1 MMLLL
6 GKEEEAEGERKK
18 GERQKVKKI
27 RGASSAH
34 TELDKEREPPVPYPS
49 LARARP
55 PLELVLTTPSSMRS
69 ASALHA
75 PASSRAGAA
84 APARTRSRGA
94 IANAAAGKPATAT
107 TTQASSSTT
116 ESSRVSPA
124 PAPLP
129 LSSQVSLALAAV
141 AASAA
146 MLLAGPVMPSH
157 AAAAAVLES
166 PLSAVVAAS
175 AEAVVAD
182 AAAAAAAEPDAP
194 PAPIT
199 QGFWR
204 RTPPAPPPAKR
215 APFLTKSGARGL
227 LAEEEERLYNLRL
240 EKEGEVIQELDRARA
255 ELLEEE
261 NEPGRAGKLCATPF
275 GVDLVG
281 ILVFVALT
289 GALVGGVSARSRK
302 AEVERLNDQLRKINL
317 SLRQQA
323 RAGTV
328 YAPGLNYAPQPLSPA
343 GRPLGELLRESGEG
357 GGGGILA
364 AAAAAL
370 AAPPPAVESEVS
382 TSSSS
387 SSTSTSSS
395 APSESPQQSPVV
407 SLDDE
412 EVSAELRACVS
423 ALREGKRLLKER
435 QGPAAMVRF
444 EKALML
450 AEALGDKVHE
460 KRAVRGLAAAARLN
474 GDRRGAIGHLRR
486 VLALSDEAGEH
497 VGDADACG
505 NIADLY
511 TELGQF
517 ERAAEFYDRYI
528 SRMATDGP
536 V

>member
-1 MMLLL
+1 M
-6 GKEEEAEGERKK
+6 
-18 GERQKVKKI
+18 
-27 RGASSAH
+27 
-34 TELDKEREPPVPYPS
+34 
-49 LARARP
+49 
-55 PLELVLTTPSSMRS
+55 
-69 ASALHA
+69 
-75 PASSRAGAA
+75 PADAA
-84 APARTRSRGA
+84 AT
-94 IANAAAGKPATAT
+94 
-107 TTQASSSTT
+107 
-116 ESSRVSPA
+116 
-124 PAPLP
+124 
-129 LSSQVSLALAAV
+129 
-141 AASAA
+141 
-146 MLLAGPVMPSH
+146 
-157 AAAAAVLES
+157 AVLES
-166 PLSAVVAAS
+166 PSSAAAPVASAAA
-175 AEAVVAD
+175 AEAVVA
-182 AAAAAAAEPDAP
+182 AAEPAAP
-194 PAPIT
+194 AAPIT

-204 RTPPAPPPAKR
+204 RTPPSPPPAKR
-215 APFLTKSGARGL
+215 APFLAKSGARGL

-357 GGGGILA
+357 GGAGGGILA

-370 AAPPPAVESEVS
+370 AAPPPAAEA
-382 TSSSS
+382 SSSGS
-387 SSTSTSSS
+387 GPGPAAAARSS
-395 APSESPQQSPVV
+395 APEAPQSAVV

>member
-1 MMLLL
+1 MP
-6 GKEEEAEGERKK
+6 A
-18 GERQKVKKI
+18 
-27 RGASSAH
+27 
-34 TELDKEREPPVPYPS
+34 P
-49 LARARP
+49 
-55 PLELVLTTPSSMRS
+55 
-69 ASALHA
+69 SALHA
-75 PASSRAGAA
+75 PASRVGASSL
-84 APARTRSRGA
+84 PARQGRGA
-94 IANAAAGKPATAT
+94 LLMATNAVGKPATT
-107 TTQASSSTT
+107 TTTTSSISTT
-116 ESSRVSPA
+116 AATESPRVSPVVAA
-124 PAPLP
+124 PAFAP
-129 LSSQVSLALAAV
+129 QVSLALAAV
-141 AASAA
+141 AASASV
-146 MLLAGPVMPSH
+146 LLAGPLMPAN
-157 AAAAAVLES
+157 AATVLEPS
-166 PLSAVVAAS
+166 PSTAGAV
-175 AEAVVAD
+175 AEAVAS
-182 AAAAAAAEPDAP
+182 AASSEPLAPAP

-204 RTPPAPPPAKR
+204 QTPPPPPAPVKR

-255 ELLEEE
+255 ELLQEE

-275 GVDLVG
+275 GIDLVG

-343 GRPLGELLRESGEG
+343 GRPLSELLRDSGENG
-357 GGGGILA
+357 SGGILASA
-364 AAAAAL
+364 AAAAAATSV
-370 AAPPPAVESEVS
+370 AAPPQPSSSADAR
-382 TSSSS
+382 SSSS
-387 SSTSTSSS
+387 PSTSTSSS
-395 APSESPQQSPVV
+395 SQTDPSPSVVV

-423 ALREGKRLLKER
+423 ALREGKRLLKEK

>member
-1 MMLLL
+1 M
-6 GKEEEAEGERKK
+6 
-18 GERQKVKKI
+18 
-27 RGASSAH
+27 
-34 TELDKEREPPVPYPS
+34 
-49 LARARP
+49 
-55 PLELVLTTPSSMRS
+55 
-69 ASALHA
+69 
-75 PASSRAGAA
+75 PADAA
-84 APARTRSRGA
+84 AT
-94 IANAAAGKPATAT
+94 
-107 TTQASSSTT
+107 
-116 ESSRVSPA
+116 
-124 PAPLP
+124 
-129 LSSQVSLALAAV
+129 
-141 AASAA
+141 
-146 MLLAGPVMPSH
+146 
-157 AAAAAVLES
+157 AVLES
-166 PLSAVVAAS
+166 PSSAAAPVASAAA
-175 AEAVVAD
+175 AEAVVA
-182 AAAAAAAEPDAP
+182 AAEPAAP
-194 PAPIT
+194 AAPIT

-204 RTPPAPPPAKR
+204 RTPPSPPPAKR
-215 APFLTKSGARGL
+215 APFLAKSGARGL

-281 ILVFVALT
+281 ILVFVALM

-357 GGGGILA
+357 GGAGGGILA

-370 AAPPPAVESEVS
+370 AAPPPAAEA
-382 TSSSS
+382 SSSGS
-387 SSTSTSSS
+387 GPGPAAAARSS
-395 APSESPQQSPVV
+395 APEAPQSAVV

>member
-1 MMLLL
+1 MNA
-6 GKEEEAEGERKK
+6 K
-18 GERQKVKKI
+18 
-27 RGASSAH
+27 
-34 TELDKEREPPVPYPS
+34 
-49 LARARP
+49 
-55 PLELVLTTPSSMRS
+55 
-69 ASALHA
+69 
-75 PASSRAGAA
+75 
-84 APARTRSRGA
+84 
-94 IANAAAGKPATAT
+94 NAAVVKPTTTETTT
-107 TTQASSSTT
+107 TTQAKSKSTTT
-116 ESSRVSPA
+116 ESPRVSPA

-141 AASAA
+141 AASASV
-146 MLLAGPVMPSH
+146 LFAGPIM
-157 AAAAAVLES
+157 AADAAAVLES
-166 PLSAVVAAS
+166 PSSASAAA
-175 AEAVVAD
+175 AEAVVASEP
-182 AAAAAAAEPDAP
+182 AAPAA
-194 PAPIT
+194 PAPVT

-204 RTPPAPPPAKR
+204 KTPPPPAPSPAPAKR

-328 YAPGLNYAPQPLSPA
+328 YAPGLNYAPQPLSAA
-343 GRPLGELLRESGEG
+343 GRPLGELLRESGERADVAAG
-357 GGGGILA
+357 GVGILA
-364 AAAAAL
+364 AAAAAV
-370 AAPPPAVESEVS
+370 AAPPPPAEVAGSEAAS
-382 TSSSS
+382 PSSAGPRTAETPSSSS
-387 SSTSTSSS
+387 SSSSPAS
-395 APSESPQQSPVV
+395 VVV

-450 AEALGDKVHE
+450 AEALGVKVHE

>member
-1 MMLLL
+1 M
-6 GKEEEAEGERKK
+6 
-18 GERQKVKKI
+18 
-27 RGASSAH
+27 
-34 TELDKEREPPVPYPS
+34 
-49 LARARP
+49 
-55 PLELVLTTPSSMRS
+55 
-69 ASALHA
+69 
-75 PASSRAGAA
+75 
-84 APARTRSRGA
+84 
-94 IANAAAGKPATAT
+94 
-107 TTQASSSTT
+107 
-116 ESSRVSPA
+116 
-124 PAPLP
+124 
-129 LSSQVSLALAAV
+129 
-141 AASAA
+141 
-146 MLLAGPVMPSH
+146 
-157 AAAAAVLES
+157 
-166 PLSAVVAAS
+166 
-175 AEAVVAD
+175 
-182 AAAAAAAEPDAP
+182 
-194 PAPIT
+194 
-199 QGFWR
+199 
-204 RTPPAPPPAKR
+204 
-215 APFLTKSGARGL
+215 
-227 LAEEEERLYNLRL
+227 RL

-343 GRPLGELLRESGEG
+343 GRPLGELLRESGERG
-357 GGGGILA
+357 DVAAGGILA
-364 AAAAAL
+364 AAAAAV
-370 AAPPPAVESEVS
+370 AAPPPPAEVVAS
-382 TSSSS
+382 SASTAAAGAETSSSS
-387 SSTSTSSS
+387 SSSSS
-395 APSESPQQSPVV
+395 PSPSVVV

>member
-1 MMLLL
+1 M
-6 GKEEEAEGERKK
+6 
-18 GERQKVKKI
+18 Q
-27 RGASSAH
+27 
-34 TELDKEREPPVPYPS
+34 
-49 LARARP
+49 
-55 PLELVLTTPSSMRS
+55 
-69 ASALHA
+69 
-75 PASSRAGAA
+75 
-84 APARTRSRGA
+84 
-94 IANAAAGKPATAT
+94 
-107 TTQASSSTT
+107 
-116 ESSRVSPA
+116 
-124 PAPLP
+124 
-129 LSSQVSLALAAV
+129 
-141 AASAA
+141 
-146 MLLAGPVMPSH
+146 
-157 AAAAAVLES
+157 
-166 PLSAVVAAS
+166 
-175 AEAVVAD
+175 
-182 AAAAAAAEPDAP
+182 
-194 PAPIT
+194 
-199 QGFWR
+199 
-204 RTPPAPPPAKR
+204 
-215 APFLTKSGARGL
+215 
-227 LAEEEERLYNLRL
+227 
-240 EKEGEVIQELDRARA
+240 
-255 ELLEEE
+255 EE

-275 GVDLVG
+275 GIDLVG

-343 GRPLGELLRESGEG
+343 GRPLSELLRDSGENG
-357 GGGGILA
+357 SGGILASA
-364 AAAAAL
+364 AAAAAATSV
-370 AAPPPAVESEVS
+370 AAPPQPSSSADAR
-382 TSSSS
+382 SSSS
-387 SSTSTSSS
+387 PSTSTSSS
-395 APSESPQQSPVV
+395 SQTDPSPSVVV

-423 ALREGKRLLKER
+423 ALREGKRLLKEK

>member
-1 MMLLL
+1 MI
-6 GKEEEAEGERKK
+6 ENA
-18 GERQKVKKI
+18 VKTTAAATT
-27 RGASSAH
+27 RASS
-34 TELDKEREPPVPYPS
+34 K
-49 LARARP
+49 LATNP
-55 PLELVLTTPSSMRS
+55 
-69 ASALHA
+69 
-75 PASSRAGAA
+75 
-84 APARTRSRGA
+84 
-94 IANAAAGKPATAT
+94 T
-107 TTQASSSTT
+107 TTTT
-116 ESSRVSPA
+116 DSSRVSPA
-124 PAPLP
+124 PAALP
-129 LSSQVSLALAAV
+129 FSSQISVALATVAV
-141 AASAA
+141 TASV
-146 MLLAGPVMPSH
+146 LLAGPIMGAD
-157 AAAAAVLES
+157 AAALLES
-166 PLSAVVAAS
+166 SSTPSTSASAV
-175 AEAVVAD
+175 AEAVVA
-182 AAAAAAAEPDAP
+182 AAATTPSAEPAAAP
-194 PAPIT
+194 PVT

-204 RTPPAPPPAKR
+204 KTPPPPPPPAKR

-275 GVDLVG
+275 GIDLVG
-281 ILVFVALT
+281 IIVFVALT

-343 GRPLGELLRESGEG
+343 GRPLGELLRESGEAG
-357 GGGGILA
+357 GGGGSAGILA
-364 AAAAAL
+364 AAAAAV
-370 AAPPPAVESEVS
+370 AAPPPPADVASS
-382 TSSSS
+382 SSNAPSPSPSSTPTSSSTNCES
-387 SSTSTSSS
+387 PSSTSV
-395 APSESPQQSPVV
+395 VV

-412 EVSAELRACVS
+412 EVSTELRACVS
-423 ALREGKRLLKER
+423 ALREGKRLLKEKR
-435 QGPAAMVRF
+435 GPAAMVRF

-486 VLALSDEAGEH
+486 VLALSNEAGEH

-528 SRMATDGP
+528 SRMATDSP

>member
-1 MMLLL
+1 M
-6 GKEEEAEGERKK
+6 
-18 GERQKVKKI
+18 
-27 RGASSAH
+27 
-34 TELDKEREPPVPYPS
+34 
-49 LARARP
+49 
-55 PLELVLTTPSSMRS
+55 
-69 ASALHA
+69 
-75 PASSRAGAA
+75 
-84 APARTRSRGA
+84 
-94 IANAAAGKPATAT
+94 IANAAAVNKLTAAKA
-107 TTQASSSTT
+107 TTQARLTTTT
-116 ESSRVSPA
+116 ESPCVSPA

-129 LSSQVSLALAAV
+129 FASQVSLALAA
-141 AASAA
+141 AAVSVT
-146 MLLAGPVMPSH
+146 MLLAGPIMPAD
-157 AAAAAVLES
+157 AAAAAVLEAPS
-166 PLSAVVAAS
+166 SSALVVASAATEAVVAAS
-175 AEAVVAD
+175 ESPA
-182 AAAAAAAEPDAP
+182 PP

-204 RTPPAPPPAKR
+204 RTPPTPPPAKR

-343 GRPLGELLRESGEG
+343 GRPLGELLRESGERG
-357 GGGGILA
+357 DGGGGILA
-364 AAAAAL
+364 AAAAAV
-370 AAPPPAVESEVS
+370 AAPPPPAEVR
-382 TSSSS
+382 SSSS
-387 SSTSTSSS
+387 SSSS
-395 APSESPQQSPVV
+395 AASPPAEAPSPSVVV

-412 EVSAELRACVS
+412 EVSSELRACVS
-423 ALREGKRLLKER
+423 CLREGKRLLKER

>member
-1 MMLLL
+1 M
-6 GKEEEAEGERKK
+6 
-18 GERQKVKKI
+18 
-27 RGASSAH
+27 
-34 TELDKEREPPVPYPS
+34 
-49 LARARP
+49 
-55 PLELVLTTPSSMRS
+55 
-69 ASALHA
+69 
-75 PASSRAGAA
+75 
-84 APARTRSRGA
+84 
-94 IANAAAGKPATAT
+94 IANVVAVKPTATAA
-107 TTQASSSTT
+107 TTQASKLTTT
-116 ESSRVSPA
+116 ESSAPCVSPA
-124 PAPLP
+124 AAPLP

-141 AASAA
+141 AASAS
-146 MLLAGPVMPSH
+146 MLLAGPVMPAD
-157 AAAAAVLES
+157 AAATAVLES
-166 PLSAVVAAS
+166 PSSAAAPVASAAA
-175 AEAVVAD
+175 AEAVVA
-182 AAAAAAAEPDAP
+182 AAEPAAP
-194 PAPIT
+194 AAPIT

-204 RTPPAPPPAKR
+204 RTPPSPPPAKR
-215 APFLTKSGARGL
+215 APFLAKSGARGL

-357 GGGGILA
+357 GGAGGGILA

-370 AAPPPAVESEVS
+370 AAPPPVAEA
-382 TSSSS
+382 SSSGS
-387 SSTSTSSS
+387 GPGPAAAARSS
-395 APSESPQQSPVV
+395 APEAPQSAVV

>member
-1 MMLLL
+1 MP
-6 GKEEEAEGERKK
+6 A
-18 GERQKVKKI
+18 
-27 RGASSAH
+27 
-34 TELDKEREPPVPYPS
+34 P
-49 LARARP
+49 
-55 PLELVLTTPSSMRS
+55 
-69 ASALHA
+69 SALHA
-75 PASSRAGAA
+75 PASRVGASSL
-84 APARTRSRGA
+84 PARQGRGA
-94 IANAAAGKPATAT
+94 LLMATNAVGKPATT
-107 TTQASSSTT
+107 TTTTSSISTT
-116 ESSRVSPA
+116 AATESPRVSPVVAA
-124 PAPLP
+124 PAFAP
-129 LSSQVSLALAAV
+129 QVSLALAAV
-141 AASAA
+141 AASASV
-146 MLLAGPVMPSH
+146 LLAGPLMPAHAATVLEPSPSTAGAVAEAV
-157 AAAAAVLES
+157 AAAASSE
-166 PLSAVVAAS
+166 PLA
-175 AEAVVAD
+175 
-182 AAAAAAAEPDAP
+182 PAP

-204 RTPPAPPPAKR
+204 QTPPPPPAPVKR

-255 ELLEEE
+255 ELLQEE

-275 GVDLVG
+275 GIDLVG

-343 GRPLGELLRESGEG
+343 GRPLSELLRDSGENG
-357 GGGGILA
+357 SGGILASA
-364 AAAAAL
+364 AAAAAATSV
-370 AAPPPAVESEVS
+370 AAPPQPSSSADAR
-382 TSSSS
+382 SSSS
-387 SSTSTSSS
+387 PSTSTSSS
-395 APSESPQQSPVV
+395 SQTDPSPSVVV

-423 ALREGKRLLKER
+423 ALREGKRLLKEK